1 MRLCSCL
8 YADWCSS
15 FRALQP
21 CHLPS
26 LFDQIRLPAE
36 DALELVTG
44 SQLSEQNAG
53 DTAELMPV
61 ACVSRCCLLMRCNV
75 HEQTSRLQCSCSC
88 RSCAQLTAE
97 HVCIAEL
104 AFGLLNQHKQDKA
117 DITTA
122 RAQEHDAKQQVR
134 PRALLVCRKGDYM
147 CYAQSI

>member
-1 MRLCSCL
+1 MLTG
-8 YADWCSS
+8 ANP
-15 FRALQP
+15 FKPLQP
-21 CHLPS
+21 CHLSS

-61 ACVSRCCLLMRCNV
+61 ACVSRCCLLMRCNL

-97 HVCIAEL
+97 YVCIAEL
-104 AFGLLNQHKQDKA
+104 AFGLLNQHKQDEA
-117 DITTA
+117 DISTS
-122 RAQEHDAKQQVR
+122 RAQERNAKQQAR
-134 PRALLVCRKGDYM
+134 PHALLMCRKDDCM
-147 CYAQSI
+147 CHAQSI